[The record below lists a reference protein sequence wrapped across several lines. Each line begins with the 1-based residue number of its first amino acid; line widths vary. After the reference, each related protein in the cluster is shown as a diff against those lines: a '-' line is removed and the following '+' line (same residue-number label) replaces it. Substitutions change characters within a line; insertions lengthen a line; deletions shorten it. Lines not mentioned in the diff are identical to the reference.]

1 MQNIVFGLITGSILA
16 LATVGFSMIRQTEGF
31 INIAHGQFLALGAF
45 VGLLFADTLGWS
57 IWIAGPAAAIAVGL
71 IGVVLSIVVFR
82 PIRGHGA
89 LVQLFSSVGLAY
101 VLYGLIIVI
110 FGARVHYYPVS
121 FGRQFQLGSILFTMG
136 ELLIVALAAFSVLA
150 LHVFLTRTSMGM
162 WVRAVASNPN
172 LARVRGV
179 QVDRVSLTVWYI
191 STSLAGLAGVMI
203 GVVGAVNSELGW
215 VNILLVLAAAVLG
228 GFGSIYGVIAAG
240 LLLGLVM
247 DLSAVVIP
255 TQYRTVVAFAA
266 LVLVLVFRPEG
277 LFSLHRRRQ
286 AA

>member
-1 MQNIVFGLITGSILA
+1 
-16 LATVGFSMIRQTEGF
+16 
-31 INIAHGQFLALGAF
+31 
-45 VGLLFADTLGWS
+45 
-57 IWIAGPAAAIAVGL
+57 
-71 IGVVLSIVVFR
+71 
-82 PIRGHGA
+82 
-89 LVQLFSSVGLAY
+89 VQLFSSVGLAY

-121 FGRQFQLGSILFTMG
+121 FGRQFQLGSVLFTMG

-150 LHVFLTRTSMGM
+150 LHIFLTRTSMGM
-162 WVRAVASNPN
+162 WVRAVASNPS
-172 LARVRGV
+172 LAQIRGV
-179 QVDRVSLTVWYI
+179 QVNRVSLSVWYI

-247 DLSAVVIP
+247 DLSAIVIP
-255 TQYRTVVAFAA
+255 TQYRTVIAFAA

>member
-45 VGLLFADTLGWS
+45 LGLLFADTLGWS

-71 IGVVLSIVVFR
+71 VGVVLSIVVFR

-191 STSLAGLAGVMI
+191 STSLAGLAGVML